1 MARGKRRGRPVN
13 GILVLDKPM
22 GVSSNG
28 ALQETKRLFFAAKA
42 GHTGSLD
49 PLATGVLPL
58 CFGEATKFSQ
68 FLLNANKSYTST
80 FVLGSTSNTD
90 DADGEITA
98 FANASTLVPELSEER
113 VLETLMS
120 FMGEQQQV
128 PPMYSALKHNGQR
141 LYELARQGQ
150 EVERKVRDI
159 RVDAIELLAFRRFG
173 DDRPEIEID
182 VSISVSKGTYIR
194 TIASDLGEKL
204 AVGGYVAAL
213 RRTASGPFIMADA
226 VSIDTLR
233 ELKIDEQYEE
243 MDKLLKPMDSALE
256 HIPTVMLDES
266 TGFYLR
272 MGQPVQVPDSP
283 LSGTVKLLMESG
295 DFVGIGE
302 IIEDGRVAPKR
313 LVV

>member
-13 GILVLDKPM
+13 GILILDKPT
-22 GVSSNG
+22 GVGSNS
-28 ALQETKRLFFAAKA
+28 ALQEAKRIFFAAKA

-68 FLLNANKSYTST
+68 FLLNADKAYTST
-80 FVLGSTSNTD
+80 FVLGASSTTD
-90 DADGEITA
+90 DADGEISPVA
-98 FANASTLVPELSEER
+98 DAASLSEQQ
-113 VLETLMS
+113 VLETLLS
-120 FMGEQQQV
+120 FEGDQQQI

-150 EVERKVRDI
+150 EVERKVRDVRI
-159 RVDAIELLAFRRFG
+159 DRIELLAFRNYGSERG
-173 DDRPEIEID
+173 EIEVD
-182 VSISVSKGTYIR
+182 VSLSVSKGTYIR
-194 TIASDLGEKL
+194 TIAADLGAKL
-204 AVGGYVAAL
+204 GVGGYVAAL
-213 RRTASGPFIMADA
+213 RRTQSGPFYLADS
-226 VSIDTLR
+226 VSLEQLR
-233 ELKIDEQYEE
+233 ELKQGEQYDE
-243 MDKLLKPMDSALE
+243 MDKLLLPLDSALE
-256 HIPTVMLDES
+256 HIPTVMLDDS

-272 MGQPVQVPDSP
+272 RGQPVQVPDSP

-295 DFVGIGE
+295 DFIGIGE